1 VTMARNRA
9 GVDRRRGGG
18 RPSERAHRPP
28 EKGARP
34 RSREARPGLSR
45 ERVEFLTE
53 RESRRFLSAHP
64 RSHQLFQRASGSLLA
79 GVPMNWMTKWP
90 GGFPLFVR
98 EGRGARVWDV
108 DNLEY
113 VDFCLGDT
121 GAMFGHS
128 PPEVVAAVSKQLK
141 RGITT
146 MLPAEASIW
155 VAEELARRF
164 GLPYW
169 QMALTA
175 TDANRFAI
183 RIAREVTRRPKILVF
198 NGCYHGTVDET
209 LVELDHG
216 TVVPVPANVGPPVEP
231 GLTTRVVEFNDVRAL
246 EKALEPHD
254 VAAVLAEP
262 AMTNRG
268 IILPEPGFHD
278 QLRALTRAHGTLLIL
293 DETHTLSE
301 GPGGYTAAHGL
312 RPDMVTLG
320 KPIGSGIPAAAFGMT
335 SDLMNRSLPKL
346 RGPGADESGIG
357 GTLSGNALAAVAMQ
371 STLRH
376 LITEKAYARM
386 IPMAERFVAG
396 VESTIEE
403 FSAPWHV
410 VRLGAR
416 AEYRFSPTPPR
427 NGAEALSLGGA
438 ALDRL
443 VHLYMLNR
451 GVLLTPFHNMA
462 LMSPYT
468 RRSDVDRHT
477 RAFRAFAQE
486 LLAS

>member
-1 VTMARNRA
+1 MTRHRA
-9 GVDRRRGGG
+9 AVEGRPGRRRHRGRTHSPLRATARPWSPGG
-18 RPSERAHRPP
+18 RP
-28 EKGARP
+28 GAFL
-34 RSREARPGLSR
+34 G
-45 ERVEFLTE
+45 RVERLSE
-53 RESRRFLSAHP
+53 RESKRFLRAHP
-64 RSHQLFQRASGSLLA
+64 RSRQLFQRARGSLLA
-79 GVPMNWMTKWP
+79 GVPMNWMTMWP
-90 GGFPLFVR
+90 GAFPVFVR
-98 EGRGARVWDV
+98 EGRGARVRDV
-108 DNLEY
+108 DGFEY

-128 PPEVVAAVSKQLK
+128 PPEVVTAISRQLK

-146 MLPAEASIW
+146 MLPVEAAVW

-169 QMALTA
+169 QMTLTA

-183 RIAREVTRRPKILVF
+183 RIAREVTGRPKILVF

-209 LVELDHG
+209 LVELDHD
-216 TVVPVPANVGPPVEP
+216 TVAPVPANVGPPVDP
-231 GLTTRVVEFNDVRAL
+231 RLTTKVVEFNDVRAL
-246 EKALEPHD
+246 EKALAPRD

-268 IILPEPGFHD
+268 IILPDPGFHD
-278 QLRALTRAHGTLLIL
+278 QLRALTLAHGTLLIL

-320 KPIGSGIPAAAFGMT
+320 KPVGSGVPAAAFGMT
-335 SDLMNRSLPKL
+335 SDLMDRCLPKL

-357 GTLSGNALAAVAMQ
+357 GTLAGNALAAVAMKA
-371 STLRH
+371 TLQH
-376 LITEKAYARM
+376 LITRRAYARM
-386 IPMAERFVAG
+386 IPLAERFAAG
-396 VESTIEE
+396 VETTIEE

-427 NGAEALSLGGA
+427 NGAEARSPGA
-438 ALDRL
+438 AVLDRL

-468 RRSDVDRHT
+468 HRSDVDLHT
-477 RAFRAFAQE
+477 RVFRDFAEE
-486 LLAS
+486 LLG

>member
-1 VTMARNRA
+1 LF
-9 GVDRRRGGG
+9 
-18 RPSERAHRPP
+18 ERA
-28 EKGARP
+28 
-34 RSREARPGLSR
+34 
-45 ERVEFLTE
+45 
-53 RESRRFLSAHP
+53 SA
-64 RSHQLFQRASGSLLA
+64 SLLA
-79 GVPMNWMTKWP
+79 GVPMNWMAMWP
-90 GGFPLFVR
+90 GTFPVFMR
-98 EGRGARVWDV
+98 EGRGARVRDV
-108 DNLEY
+108 DGVEY

-128 PPEVVAAVSKQLK
+128 PPEVVKAVSRQLR

-146 MLPAEASIW
+146 MLPVEAAVW

-183 RIAREVTRRPKILVF
+183 RIAREVTGRPKILVF

-216 TVVPVPANVGPPVEP
+216 SVVPVPANVGPPVDP
-231 GLTTRVVEFNDVRAL
+231 RWTTKVVEFNDVRAL
-246 EKALEPHD
+246 EKALASRD

-268 IILPEPGFHD
+268 IVLPAPGFHD
-278 QLRALTRAHGTLLIL
+278 RLRELTRAVGTLLIL

-301 GPGGYTAAHGL
+301 GPGGYTATHGL
-312 RPDMVTLG
+312 RPDLITLG

-335 SDLMNRSLPKL
+335 ADVVDRCLPKL

-357 GTLSGNALAAVAMQ
+357 GTLAGHALSAVAMKA
-371 STLRH
+371 TLQDV
-376 LITEKAYARM
+376 ITERAYARM
-386 IPMAERFVAG
+386 IPNAERFAAG
-396 VESTIEE
+396 VENTIEE
-403 FSAPWHV
+403 FAAPWHV

-416 AEYRFSPTPPR
+416 VEYRFLPSPPR
-427 NGAEALSLGGA
+427 NGGEAFSPETA

-443 VHLYMLNR
+443 VHLYALNR
-451 GVLLTPFHNMA
+451 GILLTPFHNMA
-462 LMSPYT
+462 LMCPAT
-468 RRSDVDRHT
+468 TAADADAHT
-477 RAFRAFAQE
+477 ALFAGAADD
-486 LLAS
+486 LLG